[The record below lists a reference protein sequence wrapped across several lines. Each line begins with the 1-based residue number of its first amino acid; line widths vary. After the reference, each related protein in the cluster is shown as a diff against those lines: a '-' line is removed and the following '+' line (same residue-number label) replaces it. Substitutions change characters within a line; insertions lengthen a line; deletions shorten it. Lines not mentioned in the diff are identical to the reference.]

1 MGRGNAKTLI
11 QYNGQTP
18 DQARENGRKGGL
30 ASGAARQRR
39 KLLRELFNE
48 IMPQEVTEP
57 EIREALVQAGLQ
69 PTHEVAMCYAAIKR
83 AEKGD
88 IEAARFIRDT
98 RGEKPVEGL
107 AVGQL
112 LDVPVAAM
120 DMSKLTDDELRAIAY
135 RLEEQEELPRLG

>member
-135 RLEEQEELPRLG
+135 RLEEQEELPLLG

>member
-1 MGRGNAKTLI
+1 MNKGNTEHLI

-18 DQARENGRKGGL
+18 EQARENGRKGGL
-30 ASGAARQRR
+30 ASGAARRQR
-39 KLLRELFNE
+39 KLLRELLND
-48 IMPQEVTEP
+48 IMPREVTDE
-57 EIREALVQAGLQ
+57 ELRKRLEMAGLA
-69 PTHEVAMCYAAIKR
+69 PTHEVAMCFAAILR

-112 LDVPVAAM
+112 LDVPVQSM
-120 DMSKLTDDELRAIAY
+120 DMSKLSDAELQAIAY
-135 RLEEQEELPRLG
+135 RLEEPEGLPSAQ

>member
-1 MGRGNAKTLI
+1 MGRGNTRTLI

>member
-1 MGRGNAKTLI
+1 MHKSRVEYLI

-18 DQARENGRKGGL
+18 EQARENGRKGGL
-30 ASGAARQRR
+30 ASGVAKRQR
-39 KLLRELFNE
+39 KLLRELLND
-48 IMPQEVTEP
+48 IMPREVTDAEL
-57 EIREALVQAGLQ
+57 RERLEQAGLE
-69 PTHEVAMCYAAIKR
+69 PTHEVAMCYAALLR

-112 LDVPVAAM
+112 LDAPVQSL
-120 DMSKLTDDELRAIAY
+120 DMRQLSDAELQAIAY
-135 RLEEQEELPRLG
+135 RIEEQESLPPAQ

>member
-1 MGRGNAKTLI
+1 MGKGKAENLI

-18 DQARENGRKGGL
+18 EIARENGRKGGL
-30 ASGAARQRR
+30 ASGVSKQRR
-39 KLLRELFNE
+39 KLLRELLND
-48 IMPQEVTEP
+48 IMPLEVADE
-57 EIREALVQAGLQ
+57 ELRERLEQAGLE
-69 PTHEVAMCYAAIKR
+69 PTHEVAMCYAALLR

-112 LDVPVAAM
+112 LDIPVQEM
-120 DMSKLTDDELRAIAY
+120 DMSKISDTELRAIAY
-135 RLEEQEELPRLG
+135 RLEEQESLPSAQ